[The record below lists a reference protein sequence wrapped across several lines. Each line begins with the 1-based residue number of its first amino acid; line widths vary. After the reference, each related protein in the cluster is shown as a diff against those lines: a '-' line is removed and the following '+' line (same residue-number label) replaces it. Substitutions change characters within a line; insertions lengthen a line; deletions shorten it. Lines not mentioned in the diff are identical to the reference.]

1 MTTDTRPSAS
11 VSADVAEGVRATLA
25 AYCHALDD
33 GRTDDLVALFTADA
47 VSVLPGMDPVSGT
60 DALRALYAAVVPT
73 GPQRHLTLNTLVT
86 GAGDEIS
93 AVSDLV
99 FLKHGEAGWGVA
111 RVGRYDDVLRLEDG
125 AWRLAK
131 RTLTFQPS

>member
-1 MTTDTRPSAS
+1 MTTSTRSP
-11 VSADVAEGVRATLA
+11 VSSDVAEGVRAALA

-33 GRTDDLVALFTADA
+33 GRTDDIVALFTADGSSA
-47 VSVLPGMDPVSGT
+47 LPGMDPVSGT

-86 GAGDEIS
+86 GAGVEVS

-99 FLKHGEAGWGVA
+99 FVKHGEAGWGVA
-111 RVGRYDDVLRLEDG
+111 LVGRYDDVLRLEDG
-125 AWRLAK
+125 AWRFAK
-131 RTLTFQPS
+131 RTLTFQPSL